1 VCVVPW
7 VAFRRVVRP
16 MAIDYSCLRDAVVL
30 ITGCDHGFGR
40 ALALRFHALGA
51 VVYAGLLSDKA
62 KARDSLVREAGEE
75 PGNPSNRMRGIT
87 LDVSKD
93 SHVKAALQE
102 VQNSGLPL
110 RALINNAG
118 ISAFGWAEELPFE
131 RYQKNMEVN
140 FFGTVRVTKAFL
152 PLIRRSKG
160 RIVSMGSIG
169 ARMPSAFGSAY
180 LPTKAAMVS
189 YSECL
194 RQELYRFGVRVCVV
208 EPGFFSTKLLETGGD
223 NGATESVAGSIY
235 PSYKEKMNETKK
247 MVEIFEKINGGAD
260 GVEKVVNCC
269 VDAVCNRLPLTRY
282 VVGWDAMLF
291 RHLLCFAPNWAVDW
305 VQTYMDSSLNKL

>member
-1 VCVVPW
+1 
-7 VAFRRVVRP
+7 
-16 MAIDYSCLRDAVVL
+16 
-30 ITGCDHGFGR
+30 
-40 ALALRFHALGA
+40 
-51 VVYAGLLSDKA
+51 
-62 KARDSLVREAGEE
+62 
-75 PGNPSNRMRGIT
+75 
-87 LDVSKD
+87 
-93 SHVKAALQE
+93 
-102 VQNSGLPL
+102 
-110 RALINNAG
+110 
-118 ISAFGWAEELPFE
+118 
-131 RYQKNMEVN
+131 MEVN

-180 LPTKAAMVS
+180 LSTKAAMVS

-208 EPGFFSTKLLETGGD
+208 EPGFFATKLLKTGSD
-223 NGATESVAGSIY
+223 NGAAESIVGSTY
-235 PSYKEKMNETKK
+235 PSYKEKMKETKK
-247 MVEIFEKINGGAD
+247 VIEIFEKINGGAD

-282 VVGWDAMLF
+282 VVGWDAMLY

-305 VQTYMDSSLNKL
+305 VQTFMDSSLSKL